1 MKTGNELKKFKVATI
16 ALSIITVGLLVA
28 LIFTSV
34 EVKTIVVEK
43 DKAGEQSTQLKSE
56 LDSLMRQHELIKKE
70 YSVISGKLSA
80 KDSIIAANAEE
91 INLLIAK
98 NGDYRKIK
106 KKLDLLRN
114 MTQGYLTQIDSLVK
128 VNHILITENTKFRT
142 DIDNYKETTTTLET
156 EKKNLTEKVNTAAK
170 LKAYSIVAK
179 AVKLKSKG
187 TKEEVVEK
195 ASKTQRIK
203 VSFTLSEN
211 KVAAAGGRTI
221 YCRVARPDGKVL
233 TLGDDDANSF
243 NSGSNRL
250 QYSIKKEIQY
260 DNNAQNVTL
269 NWDVKNAKEEA
280 VKGRYYV
287 ILYVD
292 GYQIGESSF
301 DLK

>member
-1 MKTGNELKKFKVATI
+1 MKTGNEIKKFKIATI
-16 ALSIITVGLLVA
+16 ALSIITIGLLVA

-43 DKAGEQSTQLKSE
+43 DKAGEQSTQLKTE

-91 INLLIAK
+91 INALIAK

-187 TKEEVVEK
+187 EKEEVVEK

-211 KVAAAGGRTI
+211 KVAATGGRTV

-233 TLGDDDANSF
+233 TNGDDDANSF
-243 NSGSNRL
+243 TSGSNKL
-250 QYSIKKEIQY
+250 QYSVKKEIQY

-269 NWDVKNAKEEA
+269 NWDIKNAKEEA

-292 GYQIGESSF
+292 GYQIGETSF